1 MPVPTSDEL
10 LKKQQEAN
18 DEYIA
23 AINQNSE
30 KLASAKQAAA
40 DTYTSLATLNNK
52 RVDAAGD
59 ALAEDVGKI
68 NGEQTQYFADLL
80 KQRGLDVKKAEA
92 EDAEL
97 TEGERKAAAW
107 TGATELAA
115 AIANMVGVG
124 SFNAS
129 NQKYHSFSQD
139 WMKKADENRKARRK
153 RMDDLRERQNAAGA
167 QLSAIKAS
175 GAKDLAQLR
184 ARLVGEKAA
193 RDNSVLGVKFKADN
207 EVAAAEA
214 TGRQAAAEAT
224 AKGKQAEISL
234 GLKEQTRSDANRQHE
249 DALLAQGFKRGKDGN
264 LEVDPDIVAARA
276 AARGRT
282 TSSGGRGSS
291 IQVTFAASG
300 ENPEETMTIN
310 AQSLYNT
317 ILANKE
323 DLGLTKDEQKEVLRL
338 IGSGGAEDTAK
349 ILTAYATK
357 NKKLRDLVRKSAVSS
372 TYDPGN
378 PPIPYRPA
386 TEDDD
391 ETGNPIPYE
400 F

>member
-1 MPVPTSDEL
+1 MPTPTSDEL

-18 DEYIA
+18 DEHIA
-23 AINQNSE
+23 AINQNNE
-30 KLASAKQAAA
+30 RLVSAKQAAA
-40 DTYTSLATLNNK
+40 DTYTSSVTLNNNA
-52 RVDAAGD
+52 VDAAGN
-59 ALAEDVGKI
+59 ALAEDVEKI
-68 NGEQTQYFADLL
+68 NGEQAQYFADLL

-193 RDNSVLGVKFKADN
+193 RDNSVLGVKLKAEN

-214 TGRQAAAEAT
+214 TGRQAAAEAA

-234 GLKEQTRSDANRQHE
+234 GLKEQARGDVNRQHE
-249 DALLAQGFKRGKDGN
+249 DALLAQGFRRGKGGK
-264 LEVDPDIVAARA
+264 LEVDPDIIAAKA
-276 AARGRT
+276 AARGGT
-282 TSSGGRGSS
+282 TGGKGSS

-300 ENPEETMTIN
+300 ENPEETMIIN

-323 DLGLTKDEQKEVLRL
+323 DLGLTKDEQKEILKL
-338 IGSGGAEDTAK
+338 AGTGGAEDTAK

-372 TYDPGN
+372 TYDPEN

-386 TEDDD
+386 AEEDDKD
-391 ETGNPIPYE
+391 EDTGLSLYN
-400 F
+400 